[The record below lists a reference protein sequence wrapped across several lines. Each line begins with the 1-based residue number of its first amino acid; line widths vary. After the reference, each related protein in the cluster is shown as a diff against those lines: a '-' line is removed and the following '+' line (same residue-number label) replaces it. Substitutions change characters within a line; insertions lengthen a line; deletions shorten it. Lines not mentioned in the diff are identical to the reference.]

1 MTDFTHNFDAVDRI
15 TTDTI
20 GPPGQRVFYFQV
32 WQENNRLLLRAE
44 KEQIRSL
51 ASSVEQLLD
60 DLGEKNPQLATGED
74 MLIADMRLDEPIEVD
89 FRIAQMGLGYD
100 AEIDMVILIIQGQ
113 SSELDQTAVIRVAA
127 TRSQMR
133 AFSAH
138 ANRVVSSGRPSC
150 VQTLAP
156 CNYQRDGVC
165 MFCPAKN

>member
-32 WQENNRLLLRAE
+32 WQETNRLLLRAE
-44 KEQIRSL
+44 KEQIKSL
-51 ASSVEQLLD
+51 AASIEQMLNE
-60 DLGEKNPQLATGED
+60 LGEENPQLATSED

-89 FRIAQMGLGYD
+89 FRIAQIGLGYD
-100 AEIDMVILIIQGQ
+100 SEIDMMILIIQGQ
-113 SSELDQTAVIRVAA
+113 ASDIDQSAVIRIAA

-133 AFSAH
+133 AFSVH
-138 ANRVVSSGRPSC
+138 ATRVVSSGRPNC

-165 MFCPAKN
+165 VFCPARN